1 MLLHWEDKLANVFT
15 NSFTSSVGT
24 VPAVVYEPPNTAPD
38 TIDYATVIGCT
49 IANITAITVK
59 FDLFVRDVD
68 SSLIY
73 LLKNADIEAGTG
85 QVPIGGEQKLVLL
98 PNQALMVGSNT
109 ADSIDVTVSV
119 LEITE

>member
-1 MLLHWEDKLANVFT
+1 MANVFA
-15 NSFTSSVGT
+15 NKFTSSVGI
-24 VPAVVYEPPNTAPD
+24 VPAVVYEPPNTAPN

-49 IANITAITVK
+49 VANITTATVK

-68 SSLIY
+68 SSIIH
-73 LLKNADIEAGTG
+73 LLKNADLEAGTG

-109 ADSIDVTVSV
+109 ANSVDVTVSV

>member
-1 MLLHWEDKLANVFT
+1 MANVFT

-49 IANITAITVK
+49 IANITASTVK

-68 SSLIY
+68 STFVYIV
-73 LLKNADIEAGTG
+73 KNSDLEAGTG

-98 PNQALMVGSNT
+98 PNQALMAASDT
-109 ADSIDVTVSV
+109 ADSIDVTVSI

>member
-1 MLLHWEDKLANVFT
+1 MAGNVFT
-15 NSFTSSVGT
+15 NKFTSSVGT

-49 IANITAITVK
+49 IANITAASSIK
-59 FDLFVRDVD
+59 FDLFIRDVD
-68 SSLIY
+68 STLIY
-73 LLKNADIEAGTG
+73 ILKNSDLEAGTG

-98 PNQALMVGSNT
+98 PNQALMVGSDT
-109 ADSIDVTVSV
+109 ADSVDVTVSV

>member
-1 MLLHWEDKLANVFT
+1 MAGNVFA

-49 IANITAITVK
+49 IANITTSTTVK
-59 FDLFVRDVD
+59 FDLFIRDVD
-68 SSLIY
+68 SSFIY
-73 LLKNADIEAGTG
+73 ILKNADLEAGTG

-98 PNQALMVGSNT
+98 PNQALMVGSDT